1 MIQYPQQYD
10 PQPYSYYPATYY
22 WSSQLQDLIP
32 VVVGI
37 AMMVAVGAWAL
48 SVVKKAFR
56 GEEVKFPL

>member
-1 MIQYPQQYD
+1 MTQYPQQYD
-10 PQPYSYYPATYY
+10 PPPYSYYPATYY

>member
-1 MIQYPQQYD
+1 MNQYALQTY
-10 PQPYSYYPATYY
+10 YYPAASY
-22 WSSQLQDLIP
+22 WATQLQDLIP

-48 SVVKKAFR
+48 SLVKKAFK

>member
-1 MIQYPQQYD
+1 MSQYPQQYD

-22 WSSQLQDLIP
+22 WASQLQDLLP

>member
-1 MIQYPQQYD
+1 MTQYPQQYD

>member
-1 MIQYPQQYD
+1 MSQYPQPYD
-10 PQPYSYYPATYY
+10 PPPYGYYPATYY
-22 WSSQLQDLIP
+22 WASQLQDLIP

>member
-1 MIQYPQQYD
+1 MNQYPQQYY
-10 PQPYSYYPATYY
+10 PQQNSYYPSTLY
-22 WSSQLQDLIP
+22 WTAQLQDLIP

-48 SVVKKAFR
+48 SLVKKAFR

>member
-10 PQPYSYYPATYY
+10 PPPYIYYPATYY